1 MAHVKYTLK
10 STLSVYEMMQI
21 LGISVFDK
29 MPVKELLTEMQINQ
43 NVKEQA
49 NLFSINNL
57 LTHQ

>member
-1 MAHVKYTLK
+1 
-10 STLSVYEMMQI
+10 MQI

-29 MPVKELLTEMQINQ
+29 TPAKELLTELQINQ
-43 NVKEQA
+43 NVKEQV